1 MNVEL
6 KVKPTLDLDLYGE
19 QALGG
24 PTSTYRA
31 IREAGPAVWMPRNR
45 LWAMGRY
52 ADVKAALRN
61 DTVFASGHGVAANGL
76 ANRLGRDTV
85 LSSDG
90 EVHAR
95 RRGVM
100 LDFLAARRVAA
111 LEETIAARAEVVVD
125 RLMERDRFDAVHDF
139 ASALPVEVVADLVGL
154 RVSPDRMLRWGAATF
169 DALGPI
175 NRRGVRAARGGL
187 GLKLFGSRLREADVA
202 PGSWAAGIFA
212 AAARGDLSQAEA
224 KAMVIDFTAPSLDT
238 TILASA
244 EMLRLL
250 GQNPELWARI
260 RADEHLVNAMV
271 AESVR
276 IASPIRG
283 FTRRAAVDTTVDGQS
298 IPAGARVALLFASAN
313 WDERQFAN
321 PDHVDLNRAANQQLG
336 WGHGPHACVGLHL
349 AKLEMSALLHAMRP
363 RVSEIRLLGPGTAL
377 RNNTLQGL
385 IALPAAFR

>member
-1 MNVEL
+1 LNQ
-6 KVKPTLDLDLYGE
+6 TLDLDLYGE
-19 QALGG
+19 RALADPQA
-24 PTSTYRA
+24 TYRA
-31 IREAGPAVWMPRNR
+31 IREAGPAVWLPRNR
-45 LWAMGRY
+45 IWAVGRY

-61 DTVFASGHGVAANGL
+61 DKVFISGNGVAANGI

-100 LDFLAARRVAA
+100 LDYLAARRVAA
-111 LEETIAARAEVVVD
+111 LEESIAARAELVID
-125 RLMERDRFDAVHDF
+125 RLMERDSFDAVGDF

-154 RVSPDRMLRWGAATF
+154 RVGADRMLRWGAATF
-169 DALGPI
+169 DALGTV
-175 NRRGVRAARGGL
+175 NRRGLRATPGGL
-187 GLKLFGSRLREADVA
+187 GLKLFGARLREADVA

-212 AAARGDLSQAEA
+212 AAARGEISRAEA

-250 GQNPELWARI
+250 GQHPALWERI
-260 RADEHLVNAMV
+260 RADEQLVNAMV
-271 AESVR
+271 SESVR

-283 FTRRAAVDTTVDGQS
+283 FTRRVAEDTRIDGQA
-298 IPAGARVALLFASAN
+298 IPAGARVVLLFASAN
-313 WDERQFAN
+313 WDERQFAD
-321 PDHVDLNRAANQQLG
+321 PGEVDLSRPANQQLG

-349 AKLEMSALLHAMRP
+349 AKLEMSALLDSMRT

-385 IALPAAFR
+385 VALPASFR